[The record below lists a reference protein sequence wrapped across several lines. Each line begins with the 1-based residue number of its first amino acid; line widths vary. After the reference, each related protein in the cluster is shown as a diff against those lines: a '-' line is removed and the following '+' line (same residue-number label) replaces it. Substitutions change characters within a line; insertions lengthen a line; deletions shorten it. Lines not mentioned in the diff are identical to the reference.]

1 MDSGNML
8 GLTLGVG
15 ALGTVLAYYGYNQ
28 LLDEPEELDTTDN
41 KNNESVQL
49 INKNVGTTDELRE
62 IQKTKKTITTTP
74 ENKEQNSNIP
84 SETQNNT
91 NDTEINTKTNQTD
104 TIKEEVKNEITER
117 TNEETDKKP
126 KEDWSNFW
134 KDAYNDKDTTNY
146 LEK

>member
-28 LLDEPEELDTTDN
+28 LLDDPEELDTTDN
-41 KNNESVQL
+41 KNNEGVQL

-62 IQKTKKTITTTP
+62 IQNTKKTITTTP
-74 ENKEQNSNIP
+74 ENKQQNSNIL
-84 SETQNNT
+84 SDTENNT

-126 KEDWSNFW
+126 KGDWSNFW

>member
-28 LLDEPEELDTTDN
+28 LLDDPEELDTTDN
-41 KNNESVQL
+41 KNNEGVQL

-62 IQKTKKTITTTP
+62 IQNTKKTITTTP
-74 ENKEQNSNIP
+74 ENKQQKSNIL
-84 SETQNNT
+84 SDTENNT
-91 NDTEINTKTNQTD
+91 NDAEINTKTNQTE

-126 KEDWSNFW
+126 KGDWSNFW

>member
-41 KNNESVQL
+41 KNNEGVQL

-62 IQKTKKTITTTP
+62 IQNTKKTITTTP

-91 NDTEINTKTNQTD
+91 NDAEINTKTNQTD

-126 KEDWSNFW
+126 KGDWSNFW